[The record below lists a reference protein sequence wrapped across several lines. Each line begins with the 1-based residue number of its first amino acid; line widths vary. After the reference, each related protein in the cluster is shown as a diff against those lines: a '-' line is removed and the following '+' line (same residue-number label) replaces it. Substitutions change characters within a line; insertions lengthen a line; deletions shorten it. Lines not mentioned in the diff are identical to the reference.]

1 MMPSP
6 WPDQLSGGL
15 AASRPDISRRPRWP
29 KEGRTR
35 GYITRASIPK
45 EVVARLE
52 SDRVRGRGRGRGGQ
66 REATANWRCYLEYD
80 SQTVGNWGES
90 CTAAL
95 DHGRRSTELR
105 ISISPRACWPL
116 PTSSN
121 SIGERPCFWLGRWL
135 DVCSRRCGRQADSV
149 GRRLVP
155 PSSSWA
161 GAWPISKWYDDTRP
175 WCSVCWAESTNWPCI
190 DVSCFATQ
198 KSAGV
203 RTKTS
208 KWRREFG
215 EVGGAINLLKPAIF
229 TLADGTHAPRLF
241 QRCCRRETNVLV

>member
-1 MMPSP
+1 M
-6 WPDQLSGGL
+6 L
-15 AASRPDISRRPRWP
+15 AMRRQID
-29 KEGRTR
+29 TH
-35 GYITRASIPK
+35 
-45 EVVARLE
+45 LE
-52 SDRVRGRGRGRGGQ
+52 STLPLHPLHDALSLAGSAVRGARRITTRHFETAEMAQGGENSRLHHTGVYPEGGCCAARIRPSAWTGARAGEGRGRPRRIGD
-66 REATANWRCYLEYD
+66 AEYD

-135 DVCSRRCGRQADSV
+135 DVCSRRCGRQVDSV
-149 GRRLVP
+149 GGRLVP

-175 WCSVCWAESTNWPCI
+175 WCSVCWAESTNWECI

-198 KSAGV
+198 K
-203 RTKTS
+203 K
-208 KWRREFG
+208 RRS
-215 EVGGAINLLKPAIF
+215 
-229 TLADGTHAPRLF
+229 
-241 QRCCRRETNVLV
+241 